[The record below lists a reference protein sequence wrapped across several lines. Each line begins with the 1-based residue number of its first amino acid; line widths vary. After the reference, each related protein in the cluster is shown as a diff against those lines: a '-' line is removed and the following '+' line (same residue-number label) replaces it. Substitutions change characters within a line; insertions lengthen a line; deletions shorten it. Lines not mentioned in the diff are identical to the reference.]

1 MTFLQK
7 TLGQNYKWL
16 YIVKYNFPITNTNI
30 VGMLLNSIPLIL
42 NSLIVIYI
50 WSKVTSS
57 IAIFTY
63 LIVGRIYKSFAESVP
78 EISVA
83 LDVIEGRL
91 TSKVLYPKD
100 YFVFRFFSL
109 LGRRVQRNSLEIL
122 TFVLTAVIATYF
134 FGPIQATSPQ
144 TILILLLFIPISYFV
159 NNTIGFWAGSLA
171 FFIKDKREFSA
182 VQDAYNTTKVM
193 LFGLIVPLDQL
204 PFASFFS
211 FLPTAYFVHHPM
223 QIYLGKYNFDQ
234 TIQVFAGGLIW
245 CFILWIVARITFRLG
260 LKKNEAVGL

>member
-1 MTFLQK
+1 M
-7 TLGQNYKWL
+7 
-16 YIVKYNFPITNTNI
+16 
-30 VGMLLNSIPLIL
+30 MLNSIPLVL
-42 NSLIVIYI
+42 NSLIVIYV
-50 WSKVTSS
+50 WSKATSS

-63 LIVGRIYKSFAESVP
+63 LIVGRIYKSFAESTP

-122 TFVLTAVIATYF
+122 TFVITAFIATYF
-134 FGPIQATSPQ
+134 FGPIQNTNPQ
-144 TILILLLFIPISYFV
+144 SILILLLFIPISYFV
-159 NNTIGFWAGSLA
+159 NNTLGFWAGSLA
-171 FFIKDKREFSA
+171 FFLKDKREFSA

-193 LFGLIVPLDQL
+193 LFGLIIPLDQL
-204 PFASFFS
+204 PFSSFFS

-223 QIYLGKYNFDQ
+223 QIYLGKYSLVEIIQ
-234 TIQVFAGGLIW
+234 TFFFGIMWCLLLWVFA
-245 CFILWIVARITFRLG
+245 RMTFRLG